1 MKKYYTYELVVK
13 ILQNDYR
20 EVWRDI
26 IEKYF

>member
-26 IEKYF
+26 IENYF